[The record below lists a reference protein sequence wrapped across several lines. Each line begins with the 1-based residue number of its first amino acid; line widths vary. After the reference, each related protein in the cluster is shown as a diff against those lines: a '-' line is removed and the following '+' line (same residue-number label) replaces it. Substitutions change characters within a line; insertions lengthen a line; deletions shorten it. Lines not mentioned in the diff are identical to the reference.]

1 MSWFEQQYKDEYK
14 EKVIWLNN
22 RTKEY
27 DEGHPTVS
35 DKEWDDIYFEVQKY
49 EHDYPEDILPYS
61 PTQKVYFKTVSEL
74 KKVKH
79 NHKML
84 SLDKTKDWDK
94 FLYYFSNIN
103 SNKDVIGMLKLDG
116 LTCSLKYL
124 NGKLVS
130 AETRGNGEVGEDIT
144 HNALVIPSIP
154 NRINYYEPITIDG
167 EIICKYSDFK
177 KWSKDYR
184 NPRNFASG
192 SIRLLDSKECYYRD
206 LTFIAWNLVT
216 PIENSFIK
224 NLNILK
230 DLGFNIVPY
239 TSSFDFDAAEFLRNK
254 AEKLGYPI
262 DGLVGRFDD
271 VEFGT
276 SLGFTNKYIKAA
288 YAYKFYDE
296 EYTTT
301 LKDIE
306 WSMGRTGVLTPV
318 AIFNPIEI
326 DGTIVE
332 KASLHNV
339 SVLMEI
345 LGDCPY
351 INEHLTVVKMNMIIP
366 QITSA
371 HPKCDFV
378 EEVIEAGMKPLYI
391 PDRCPCCGGK
401 IELIKSDSEVLNA
414 VCTNPQCE
422 GKFINRL
429 DHFCGKKGLD
439 IKGLSEKTL
448 EKLIDWE
455 WVNDI
460 TDIPKLK
467 EHRSEWINKMG
478 FGAASV
484 DKILKA
490 IDNRLAEAP
499 LSAFISGLGI
509 PLIGSR
515 VSKQICEKIETWKE
529 FRDLINKGFDFT
541 QWVGFGY
548 EMNKA
553 LHEYDYSKADAIV
566 DYITFKVEE
575 HLDKTVQLEA
585 QNFVITGK
593 LQNFKNRQELVDLI
607 ENAGGK
613 VQSSITTKTNYL
625 INNDL
630 NSTSAKTLKAK
641 ELNIPIISEEKLM
654 EMLK

>member
-1 MSWFEQQYKDEYK
+1 MISAEDYLEYIK
-14 EKVIWLNN
+14 CLNAW
-22 RTKEY
+22 TKAY
-27 DEGHPTVS
+27 DEGHPVVS
-35 DKEWDDIYFEVQKY
+35 DKEWDDKYFEVQ
-49 EHDYPEDILPYS
+49 EFEFNYPDLIDPDS
-61 PTQKVYFKTVSEL
+61 PTQKVTYETVSEL

-94 FLYYFSNIN
+94 FLNYFSNIN
-103 SNKDVIGMLKLDG
+103 PNKDVVGMLKLDG
-116 LTCSLKYL
+116 LTCSLQYV

-130 AETRGNGEVGEDIT
+130 AETRGNGEIGEDIT

-167 EIICKYSDFK
+167 EIICKYSDFE
-177 KWSKDYR
+177 KWRNKDYK
-184 NPRNFASG
+184 NSRNFASG
-192 SIRLLDSKECYYRD
+192 SIRLLDSKECYNRD

-216 PIENSFIK
+216 PIENSFMK
-224 NLNILK
+224 NLNILE

-254 AEKLGYPI
+254 AERLGYPI

-296 EYTTT
+296 EYETT

-326 DGTIVE
+326 DGTIIE
-332 KASLHNV
+332 RASLHNV

-351 INEHLTVVKMNMIIP
+351 INEHLIVVKMNMIIP
-366 QITSA
+366 QITNA
-371 HPKCDFV
+371 YPKCDFV
-378 EEVIEAGMKPLYI
+378 EEVVEAGMKPLYI
-391 PDRCPCCGGK
+391 PDRCPCCGEK

-422 GKFINRL
+422 GKLVNVL

-439 IKGLSEKTL
+439 IKGLSIKTL

-467 EHRSEWINKMG
+467 EHRSEWINKSG
-478 FGAASV
+478 FGQASV

-490 IDNRLAEAP
+490 IDDRLAEAP

-515 VSKQICEKIETWKE
+515 VSKQICEKVETWKE
-529 FRDLINKGFDFT
+529 FRDLIRENFDFT
-541 QWVGFGY
+541 EWAGFGY
-548 EMNKA
+548 EMNKT

-566 DYITFKVEE
+566 DFITFKVEE
-575 HLDKTVQLEA
+575 YLDKTVQLEA

-607 ENAGGK
+607 EAAGGK
-613 VQSSITTKTNYL
+613 VQSSISAKTNYL
-625 INNDL
+625 INNDI
-630 NSTSAKTLKAK
+630 NSTSAKNKKAK
-641 ELNIPIISEEKLM
+641 ELNIPIITETEVM